1 MEEEPR
7 ITPHQLRYTFGALLL
22 EAAMP
27 VAVVSRMMGHAN
39 EAITQ
44 SVYSHEFQR
53 RESRERT
60 RAGMQ
65 AAFGPRL
72 SKTSLGRLGG
82 ETGGLEAGRGT
93 ARTGA

>member
-1 MEEEPR
+1 MRGCHRLP
-7 ITPHQLRYTFGALLL
+7 YTFGALLL
-22 EAAMP
+22 EAAVP

-44 SVYSHEFQR
+44 SVYSHEIQR

-65 AAFGPRL
+65 AAFGRRVVARRE
-72 SKTSLGRLGG
+72 LGY
-82 ETGGLEAGRGT
+82 AS
-93 ARTGA
+93 GASPS